1 MTVQVTVNGVATDV
15 AEDTTVAALVAQ
27 RGGRHDRIAVARN
40 GDVVPRSSWAATRL
54 SPGDDLEVLAPTA
67 GG

>member
-15 AEDTTVAALVAQ
+15 AEDTTVAALVAE
-27 RGGRHDRIAVARN
+27 RIRRHDRVAVARN
-40 GDVVPRSSWAATRL
+40 GDVVPRSTWAATRL
-54 SPGDDLEVLAPTA
+54 LPGDVLELLAPTA